1 VPQQVRKS
9 LDEVKASRKSQNQLL
24 EELAEFQATQM
35 LSEIPP
41 RNGRKLIV
49 RIFSD
54 RDVSFIKLLGQKLT
68 RLDPAVIALLASAS
82 GQPSLVFAQSAG
94 QPFDMGSLMK
104 GAMSRLG
111 GRGGGSK
118 DLAQGGAPKA
128 EAIEVMLSE
137 TADRL
142 AI

>member
-1 VPQQVRKS
+1 
-9 LDEVKASRKSQNQLL
+9 
-24 EELAEFQATQM
+24 
-35 LSEIPP
+35 
-41 RNGRKLIV
+41 
-49 RIFSD
+49 
-54 RDVSFIKLLGQKLT
+54 
-68 RLDPAVIALLASAS
+68 
-82 GQPSLVFAQSAG
+82 
-94 QPFDMGSLMK
+94 MGSLMK
-104 GAMSRLG
+104 DAMSRLG